1 VKAKIT
7 NKLQDNIKIEELE
20 VINESHMHA
29 GHNGFDGSGE
39 SHFRLKIKSAELANI
54 AKVRAHQKIYKTLAD
69 EMQIIHALA
78 IEIN

>member
-1 VKAKIT
+1 
-7 NKLQDNIKIEELE
+7 
-20 VINESHMHA
+20 MHA

-54 AKVRAHQKIYKTLAD
+54 AKVRAHQKIYKALAD
-69 EMQIIHALA
+69 EMQVIHALA